1 MSDHTVFYLHRLRL
15 DLKISPNSSRLG
27 RQQMRGVCMGV
38 CVCVSRISVTEWLT
52 ASQGSTPMQWM
63 SQVKSEHFSFTPG
76 SAISPDIPPTSVLL
90 CANMSSVVLDNQLLS
105 SKQAGSQ
112 A

>member
-1 MSDHTVFYLHRLRL
+1 MIEN
-15 DLKISPNSSRLG
+15 LKITAAEHGSQCRVLPSVRFVHEIQSGALEYRLLNG
-27 RQQMRGVCMGV
+27 CP
-38 CVCVSRISVTEWLT
+38 

-63 SQVKSEHFSFTPG
+63 FHVKSEHFSFTLG

-90 CANMSSVVLDNQLLS
+90 CAHMSSMVLGNQLLS
-105 SKQAGSQ
+105 SKKAGSQ

>member
-1 MSDHTVFYLHRLRL
+1 
-15 DLKISPNSSRLG
+15 
-27 RQQMRGVCMGV
+27 
-38 CVCVSRISVTEWLT
+38 
-52 ASQGSTPMQWM
+52 MQWM
-63 SQVKSEHFSFTPG
+63 SQLKSEHFSFTLG

>member
-1 MSDHTVFYLHRLRL
+1 
-15 DLKISPNSSRLG
+15 
-27 RQQMRGVCMGV
+27 MGV

-63 SQVKSEHFSFTPG
+63 SQVKSEHFSFTLG
-76 SAISPDIPPTSVLL
+76 SAISPNIPPTSVLL
-90 CANMSSVVLDNQLLS
+90 CANMSSVVLGNQLLS

>member
-1 MSDHTVFYLHRLRL
+1 
-15 DLKISPNSSRLG
+15 
-27 RQQMRGVCMGV
+27 
-38 CVCVSRISVTEWLT
+38 
-52 ASQGSTPMQWM
+52 MQWM
-63 SQVKSEHFSFTPG
+63 SQVKSEDFSFTPG

-90 CANMSSVVLDNQLLS
+90 CANMSSVVLDNELLS